1 VNPNEIMPF
10 VRMSMPYS
18 SVHQLYVQEQRER
31 YKKKHF
37 KAFYL
42 FKKLE
47 VLYENTTHKIH

>member
-1 VNPNEIMPF
+1 M
-10 VRMSMPYS
+10 
-18 SVHQLYVQEQRER
+18 
-31 YKKKHF
+31 YKNKEKDIKKHF